1 MALFKRKDRA
11 RSASDQAWN
20 APAQALLQTEAVEQS
35 RPGGGGI
42 GAIMASLGMDYGVD
56 YVKRVD
62 CPSCGGVKKL
72 ASPSAYLYCDY
83 CGTLADFDFIQ
94 ACTNAAQTPPRPE
107 YAHLVNAL
115 QPRLRTALQARDRD
129 DYRALQHQILDA
141 YATACPHA
149 LSHRISDPDYRHK
162 LVAFMADSAVTNDFD
177 PEFAALMDEMK
188 ARVGALQW
196 SGGLMARRTGGPSF
210 HALVEVCERQAIR
223 ANQIMD
229 SCDLIDCDPDHASPV
244 VRTRMH
250 HSLFSQGWLPMLETD
265 DAAWMIDRLGL
276 GGQYSKI
283 EQPVDIEKRTCGAC
297 GRTVSALSGS
307 KAIVCDHCGRVLDVA
322 GAQTA
327 CGKCGGPITF
337 PVATRDLQ
345 CPHCQARTERVG
357 WT

>member
-1 MALFKRKDRA
+1 MALFKRKVRDP
-11 RSASDQAWN
+11 SASDQAWN
-20 APAQALLQTEAVEQS
+20 AQAQAVLQTEAVGQS
-35 RPGGGGI
+35 RPGGPGI
-42 GAIMASLGMDYGVD
+42 GAIMAALGMDYGVD

-62 CPSCGGVKKL
+62 CPSCGGAKKL

-83 CGTLADFDFIQ
+83 CGTLADFDFMR
-94 ACTNAAQTPPRPE
+94 ACSDVSRTPPGPE
-107 YAHLVNAL
+107 YANRVNGL
-115 QPRLRTALQARDRD
+115 QPGLKAALQARDRD
-129 DYRALQHQILDA
+129 GYRALQHQIFDA

-149 LSHRISDPDYRHK
+149 LSHRISDPDYRQQ
-162 LVAFMADSAVTNDFD
+162 LLEFLADSAVTNDFD

-196 SGGLMARRTGGPSF
+196 TGGLTARRTGGPSF

-223 ANQIMD
+223 ANQIID
-229 SCDLIDCDPDHASPV
+229 SCDLIDRDPDHASNV

-276 GGQYSKI
+276 RGQYSKL
-283 EQPVDIEKRTCGAC
+283 EQPVDIEERNCGAC
-297 GRTVSALSGS
+297 GRTATALRGS
-307 KAIVCDHCGRVLDVA
+307 KAIVCDHCGRMLDVA

-345 CPHCQARTERVG
+345 CPYCQARTERVG